1 MIRTRIKTFVS
12 ALGWIF
18 VLCQV
23 VVCQESRIPPRYVD
37 EWYDQRFLPVLVAG
51 AILGLLSAIL
61 WLPRLL
67 PVPHSDDIKRARIHS
82 LLTLGVSLLII
93 SLTLLIDIN
102 ALSQFGRR
110 TYDFKVL
117 ASDVFLTRQTF
128 KMLGG
133 FALIFAI
140 VLIGWTRFLSDRFYR
155 YMFIP

>member
-1 MIRTRIKTFVS
+1 MIRTRITTFLS
-12 ALGWIF
+12 ALGLLLI
-18 VLCQV
+18 LCQV
-23 VVCQESRIPPRYVD
+23 VVCQDRIPPRYVD
-37 EWYDQRFLPVLVAG
+37 EWYDQRFFPVLAAG
-51 AILGLLSAIL
+51 AMLGLLSAII

-67 PVPHSDDIKRARIHS
+67 PVPHSNDIRRARLHS

-110 TYDFKVL
+110 TYEFKVL
-117 ASDVFLTRQTF
+117 ASDVFLSRQTF

-133 FALIFAI
+133 FALTFAI
-140 VLIGWTRFLSDRFYR
+140 VLVGWTRFLSEKFYR